1 MIRMLSISKG
11 IAREKES
18 IGSIYGRNR
27 LWCFGTA
34 LHRRAC
40 MPPRKYDDGDIFHVF
55 AHGRKSHISM
65 QPVRFRPRIQL
76 LVMAF
81 GLYCRKLFPW
91 HQGGHGTTL
100 SLCKCSISRF
110 NKHRRTD
117 TFRLWI
123 TTECGK
129 LQESPCEIAILP
141 QGFRFAVDLPDGPS
155 RGYVAEIFGTHFQ
168 LPDLG
173 PIGIFFFH

>member
-55 AHGRKSHISM
+55 AHGRKSHISI
-65 QPVRFRPRIQL
+65 QPMRFRPRIQL

-81 GLYCRKLFPW
+81 DLYCRKLFPL
-91 HQGGHGTTL
+91 HQG
-100 SLCKCSISRF
+100 
-110 NKHRRTD
+110 
-117 TFRLWI
+117 LWI

-129 LQESPCEIAILP
+129 LQVSPGESAILP

-173 PIGIFFFH
+173 PIGAIVLMVLLCSMGFSCFISLV